1 MRDGRLLFPCGAAYP
16 DADYDDWSKSV
27 GKNGRVR
34 LAVLDTANLER
45 PKGPVLDGQRAP
57 CVSRC
62 PTKKYRKSQR
72 AMSEGERP
80 FALRWVISCSA
91 VLERLP

>member
-1 MRDGRLLFPCGAAYP
+1 MRDGRLLFPCGAVYH

-34 LAVLDTANLER
+34 LAVLDTANLGR
-45 PKGPVLDGQRAP
+45 PKGPVLHDQRAP
-57 CVSRC
+57 CVARC
-62 PTKKYRKSQR
+62 PAKKYRKATR
-72 AMSEGERP
+72 AMSEGDRP

-91 VLERLP
+91 VLEKVT